1 MTKSDTS
8 QNDLTPDAFGF
19 DEDTKLRSD
28 GTLDV
33 DHYVALGRQMRAEHT
48 RDLVLGLT
56 RSIAAIRLGGLRL
69 SRRLHIFGH

>member
-8 QNDLTPDAFGF
+8 PDYLTFGEDA
-19 DEDTKLRSD
+19 KLRAD

-33 DHYVALGRQMRAEHT
+33 DHYVALGRQMRADHT
-48 RDLVLGLT
+48 RDMVQGLF
-56 RSIAAIRLGGLRL
+56 RRISSIRLGGQRL